1 MRAASPPGGTA
12 RVCPL
17 LVGRD
22 DELAFAVRR
31 RDEAA
36 AGHGGLLLLGGEA
49 GIGKSRLL
57 DELTTRAGGRV
68 VRAEA
73 FAGDRDTPGL
83 LLVGLAAGFRAA
95 GDDATAERLHE
106 LVAEAVSA
114 TTSDSARRRLL
125 VAELADALARAL
137 ATPFLVRLEDLHW
150 ADQLSLD
157 ALRRAAAAL
166 DRLPSLVIATHRTDD
181 PAADAAFTSWRLEL
195 LTQRQAEELLLT
207 RLGREGTRSMLAS
220 ITGAQPSE
228 EDVDRLYAAADGIPL
243 HVEEL
248 VAVGVDTVPDTVGD
262 AVVARTA
269 SLDPDARAA
278 IAAAAVIGR
287 EFDAE
292 TLSAV
297 VAGEDGTPA
306 DVEAALDELARL
318 PVVVPAGSGY
328 DFRHALI
335 RDAVYA
341 DLPAPQR
348 RMLHARVVDA
358 VPGLSDAVRSA
369 HLERA
374 GRADQAYR
382 AARTAA
388 QRASALS
395 AHREAVGLY
404 RRAERTVPSGTPVAE
419 RAELHRLLGSELA
432 ASDANEDAER
442 EFARAVEL
450 FREARDEVEA
460 AAVVPALV
468 AARHLLGADYASRA
482 ATLEDA
488 LGRLDPD
495 SGGPGALA
503 RGSLLAALAAAAML
517 DRRLDESLA
526 FATAARPLL
535 EGDVAERL
543 AVDVTRGAV
552 LVFAGRGDEG
562 WDLLDS
568 SAREA
573 ATLGLEA
580 TAARAY
586 RMVGSSA
593 SVLLAYDRGMRWL
606 QEGIAYATRIERWND
621 AHYLQAHLAHVEWAT
636 GQLASAWT
644 RAERARADGRGG
656 ITTEVT
662 ALHVLGYVALAR
674 GELTTAHELLAE
686 AAAIGERMRELQR
699 LSPALWGLAEVALA
713 RGEVAAA
720 AAVAE
725 RGYRESARIAD
736 AAYLFP
742 FLVTGARAR
751 LAAGDITRAREWVER
766 AGALVRERGIP
777 GTEHAV
783 AHAQGLV
790 ALSERGISRA
800 KELLGSASAGW
811 DALGRWWEGT
821 QALLDLA
828 ECARRSRGPAEAAA
842 LVAEARRRAEA
853 SGAGAMLSRVAAL
866 EARLAEGAETS
877 VLSARE
883 REVATLVATGATNR
897 EIGDALHISSRT
909 VATHIEHI
917 LAKLGAT
924 RRSEIAAWSAG
935 ERVGGRQDV

>member
-22 DELAFAVRR
+22 DELDFAVRR

-83 LLVGLAAGFRAA
+83 LLGGLAAGFRAA
-95 GDDATAERLHE
+95 GDDETAERVQA

-125 VAELADALARAL
+125 VAELADALTRAL

-166 DRLPSLVIATHRTDD
+166 DRLPSLVVATHRTDD
-181 PAADAAFTSWRLEL
+181 PAADASFTSWRLEL
-195 LTQRQAEELLLT
+195 LGHRQAEELLLT

-220 ITGAQPSE
+220 ITGEQPAE

-248 VAVGVDTVPDTVGD
+248 VAVGVDAVPDTVGD

-269 SLDPDARAA
+269 ALDPHARAA

-292 TLSAV
+292 TLTAV
-297 VAGEDGTPA
+297 VSDDDGTPGEV
-306 DVEAALDELARL
+306 DAALDELVRL
-318 PVVVPAGSGY
+318 HFVVPAGSGY

-341 DLPAPQR
+341 DLPGPLR
-348 RMLHARVVDA
+348 RRLHARVVEVA
-358 VPGLSDAVRSA
+358 PGLSDAVRSA

-404 RRAERTVPSGTPVAE
+404 RRAERTVPSGTAVGE

-442 EFARAVEL
+442 EFARAIEL
-450 FREARDEVEA
+450 YREAGDEVEA

-488 LGRLDPD
+488 LARLDPAAT
-495 SGGPGALA
+495 GRTALV

-517 DRRLDESLA
+517 DRRLDDALA
-526 FATAARPLL
+526 FATEARPLL
-535 EGDVAERL
+535 EDDVAERL

-552 LVFAGRGDEG
+552 LVFAGREEG

-573 ATLGLEA
+573 ASLGLEA

-586 RMVGSSA
+586 RMAGSSA
-593 SVLLAYDRGMRWL
+593 SVLLVYGRGMEWL
-606 QEGIAYATRIERWND
+606 REGTAYASRIERWND

-636 GQLASAWT
+636 GRLDSAGT

-674 GELTTAHELLAE
+674 GDLTTAHELLGE
-686 AAAIGERMRELQR
+686 AATIGERMRELQR

-713 RGEVAAA
+713 RGDSATAIELS
-720 AAVAE
+720 E
-725 RGYRESARIAD
+725 RGYRESARIFD

-742 FLVTGARAR
+742 FLVTATRAR
-751 LAAGDITRAREWVER
+751 VAAGDVTGAREWVER
-766 AGALVRERGIP
+766 AGALVGERGIP

-828 ECARRSRGPAEAAA
+828 ECARRSRSPAEAAS
-842 LVAEARRRAEA
+842 LVAEARRRAEEC
-853 SGAGAMLSRVAAL
+853 GAGAVLSRATAL
-866 EARLAEGAETS
+866 EERLADGAETS

-897 EIGDALHISSRT
+897 EIGELLHISSRT
-909 VATHIEHI
+909 VATHVEHI

-935 ERVGGRQDV
+935 ERVGGRRDV